1 MRNTNS
7 KASGFTL
14 IELVIA
20 MVIAATLAAVAI
32 PAYSSYV
39 RKAQRTEAK
48 TALLDIASLEE
59 RYYSTNNQYSQA
71 PADLGYA
78 ATSPNTLTLASGN
91 YIITLTVAA
100 PTTLNPATYSMT
112 ANVVAGTNQAKDTA
126 CQSFT
131 LTNLGVQSASPD
143 TTPPTCWLR

>member
-1 MRNTNS
+1 MRNRNS

-14 IELVIA
+14 IELVIT
-20 MVIAATLAAVAI
+20 MVIAAILAAVAI

-71 PADLGYA
+71 PADLGYT
-78 ATSPNTLTLASGN
+78 ATTANTLTLASGN
-91 YIITLTVAA
+91 YIITLSAVA
-100 PTTLNPATYSMT
+100 PTPLNPATYSMT

-131 LTNLGVQSASPD
+131 LTNQGIQTASPD